1 MRFMSLFLLLC
12 LNLNA
17 YAEQPLENPYAT
29 SYTKRVDAAPNK
41 TPVTEVKIFKGQDRD
56 ADYLRL
62 LEDGYDMLGTS
73 SFKAGVVPPP
83 DQAVAQ
89 ARTVNADVVLV
100 YTNRFG
106 KVPDAVKMDAA
117 RNKLRKEVTGD
128 GVQETRA
135 VGNME
140 YSFEYLATY
149 WSKLPPPALGLHVRD
164 RAESD
169 KAAGVPVVAVIKAS
183 PAAAA
188 NIRRGDAVLKI
199 GEIETNS
206 GDDLVNAVMAQRGK
220 TVEVAWSRDGSVMRT
235 PVTLGAP

>member
-1 MRFMSLFLLLC
+1 MRLIPLFLLLC
-12 LNLNA
+12 FNLNVR
-17 YAEQPLENPYAT
+17 AEQPVENPYAT

-41 TPVTEVKIFKGQDRD
+41 VPVAEVKIFKGQDRD

-62 LEDGYDMLGTS
+62 LEDGYDLLGTS
-73 SFKAGVVPPP
+73 AFKGGTVPPN
-83 DQAVAQ
+83 QSVAQ
-89 ARTVNADVVLV
+89 AKAVNADVVLV

-117 RNKLRKEVTGD
+117 RNRLHKDVTGD
-128 GVQETRA
+128 GPQEPRMM
-135 VGNME
+135 GNME

-149 WSKLPPPALGLHVRD
+149 WNKLPPPALGLHVRD

-169 KAAGVPVVAVIKAS
+169 KSAGVPVVAVIKAS

-199 GEIETNS
+199 GETETNS
-206 GDDLVNAVMAQRGK
+206 GDDLVKAVMAQRGK
-220 TVEVAWSRDGSVMRT
+220 TVQVAWSRDGYVMRT